1 MISESQRRALEPY
14 LTAALGSPTPQR
26 IARLERMALGQSRAM
41 YRVELEPADAAE
53 GTASRRTVIVRVEQ
67 WGLLGSDSS
76 DEVLAMQRLHAA
88 GYPVARVL
96 AYDPTTDLLSQPF
109 FVMDFVEGTSEY
121 TPESLRDY
129 VAILDRLHRMDPE
142 EVGLG
147 SLERP
152 KGSRDAALLQVER
165 WYEVYRSGLV
175 GEPSPLMEEAAQWL
189 RNEAP
194 ESERIGIV
202 HGDPGIGNYLH
213 RDGRVAAVV
222 DWEFVHI
229 GDPDEDWAY
238 VISMRGM
245 GVMTDDE
252 WVAYFEDTVGVRLDP
267 ERLHYWQALN
277 LFKAASI
284 DQTAL
289 RLYVEGINPAPNMLA
304 IGTSV
309 HMMAL
314 QRLSRATVFP
324 R

>member
-1 MISESQRRALEPY
+1 VISESERSALEPY
-14 LTAALGSPTPQR
+14 LTAALELPTRHR
-26 IARLERMALGQSRAM
+26 IAHLERMALGQSRAM
-41 YRVELEPADAAE
+41 YRAELEPADAA
-53 GTASRRTVIVRVEQ
+53 GDRSHRRTVVIRVEQ

-76 DEVLAMQRLHAA
+76 NEVRAMQGLYAA

-96 AYDPTTDLLSQPF
+96 AYDSSTDLLSQPF

-129 VAILDRLHRMDPE
+129 VGLLDRLHRMEPE
-142 EVGLG
+142 KVGLG

-152 KGSRDAALLQVER
+152 KGSRDAALSQVEH
-165 WYEVYRSGLV
+165 WYEVYRSSLV
-175 GEPSPLMEEAAQWL
+175 GDPSPLVEEAAQWL
-189 RNEAP
+189 RNHAP

-222 DWEFVHI
+222 DWEFVHL

-238 VISMRGM
+238 LISMRGM
-245 GVMTDDE
+245 GVMSDDE
-252 WVAYFEDTVGVRLDP
+252 WVAYIEDAVGVRLDP

-277 LFKAASI
+277 FFKAVCI
-284 DQTAL
+284 DCTAL
-289 RLYVEGINPAPNMLA
+289 RLYVKGIHPAPNMLA

-309 HMMAL
+309 HMVAL
-314 QRLSRATVFP
+314 QRLSKATILAG
-324 R
+324 

>member
-1 MISESQRRALEPY
+1 LEPY
-14 LTAALGSPTPQR
+14 LTAALGLPTPQR

-41 YRVELEPADAAE
+41 YRADLEPAGAAE
-53 GTASRRTVIVRVEQ
+53 ETADRRSVIVRVEQ

-76 DEVLAMQRLHAA
+76 DEVQAMRGLHAA
-88 GYPVARVL
+88 GYPVAGVL
-96 AYDPTTDLLSQPF
+96 AYDPTTELLSQPF
-109 FVMDFVEGTSEY
+109 FVMEFVEGTTEY
-121 TPESLRDY
+121 TPESLMDY
-129 VAILDRLHRMDPE
+129 VVILDRLHRLDPE
-142 EVGLG
+142 KVGLG
-147 SLERP
+147 SFERP
-152 KGSRDAALLQVER
+152 KGPRDAALLQVKR
-165 WYEVYRSGLV
+165 WYDVYRSAWV
-175 GEPSPLMEEAAQWL
+175 GEPSPLVEEAAQWL
-189 RNEAP
+189 RDRAP

-238 VISMRGM
+238 LISMRGM

-252 WVAYFEDTVGVRLDP
+252 WVTYIEDTVGVRLDR

-277 LFKAASI
+277 FFKAVCI
-284 DQTAL
+284 DYTAL

-309 HMMAL
+309 HMAAL
-314 QRLSRATVFP
+314 QRLSKATIFSG
-324 R
+324 